1 MMTLSIQSFSA
12 KVEYRTLSLHLTI
25 YESGLG
31 DPGVVF
37 IPGMGSHA
45 GTYADRI
52 PGANFLRALA
62 EEGFNVVAVDLQ
74 GHGRSGG
81 PRGLF
86 TYADLLGNISRAVDY
101 AVERYGSPVG
111 VTGSSMGG
119 ILSFYAGLTD
129 PRVGAVV
136 CHNVADLRDIHPILY
151 LRRHRILVPL
161 TEALSPL
168 LSRCT
173 WLPIPIVAFLEP
185 RHVFDQPENVRR
197 WLRDPLF
204 VHAYRASS
212 WISLFLHP
220 QDKPAVEEM
229 TRPVRIIV
237 GEHDRILAV
246 KPTRVFYDRL
256 RCPKDLVVVPGAG
269 HMLPLEYLATTV
281 PLIAEW
287 LHRYLR

>member
-1 MMTLSIQSFSA
+1 MDPVQTFSA
-12 KVEYRTLSLHLTI
+12 KINYGSTLLNLTV
-25 YESGLG
+25 YDSG
-31 DPGVVF
+31 PGCPSVVF

-45 GTYADRI
+45 GSYADLI

-62 EEGFNVVAVDLQ
+62 GEGFNVVAVDLQ

-101 AVERYGSPVG
+101 AIERYGGPVG

-129 PRVGAVV
+129 SRVGAVV
-136 CHNVADLRDIHPILY
+136 CHNVADLQNIHPILY
-151 LRRHRILVPL
+151 LRRHRVLVPL
-161 TEALSPL
+161 TEVLGPL
-168 LSRCT
+168 LIRWT
-173 WLPIPIVAFLEP
+173 WLPIPVIAFLEP

-212 WISLFLHP
+212 WVSLFLYP

-229 TRPVRIIV
+229 ACPVRIIV
-237 GEHDRILAV
+237 GEKDRILAV
-246 KPTRVFYDRL
+246 KPTQAFYDRL
-256 RCPKDLVVVPGAG
+256 CCPKDLIVIPGAG
-269 HMLPLEYLATTV
+269 HMLPLEHLPATV
-281 PLIAEW
+281 PLVAEW
-287 LHRYLR
+287 FRRYL